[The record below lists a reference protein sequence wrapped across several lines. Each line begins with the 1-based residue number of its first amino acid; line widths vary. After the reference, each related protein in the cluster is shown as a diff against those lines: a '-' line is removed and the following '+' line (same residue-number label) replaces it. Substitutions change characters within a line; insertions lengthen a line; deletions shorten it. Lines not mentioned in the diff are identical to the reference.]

1 MTQEPRAVR
10 MRKRRKQAIALRRRG
25 YSFAEIGA
33 LLTPPISKQ
42 AAQRLVERAEAA
54 GE

>member
-1 MTQEPRAVR
+1 MDKEPRAVR
-10 MRKRRKQAIALRRRG
+10 MRKRRKQAVALRRKG
-25 YSFAEIGA
+25 YSFSEIGN
-33 LLTPPISKQ
+33 LLNPKISKQ